1 MKILVIGSGGRE
13 HALVWKL
20 AQSRRVKKIYAAPG
34 NPGMENQAELVPI
47 KAEDLKSL
55 VAFAKKEKIDLT
67 VVGPEV
73 PLCEG
78 IVPLFEKEKLPIFG
92 PSKEAALL
100 EGSKIFTKQFLQR
113 HQIPTAA
120 FEVFESIEPARK
132 YIEKRGAPIVVK
144 ADGLAAGKGVFVC
157 ATKEEAL
164 VALDFLFVKKGLGEA
179 GRRIVIEDCLQGIE
193 TSFMVV
199 ASGRE
204 AIPLATAK
212 DHKRAH
218 DRDEGPNTGG
228 MGAVSPSPYLN
239 ADLQEKVMKG
249 IILPTLSGLEK
260 EDRSFRGILYAGLM
274 LTKEGP
280 SVLEYNVRFGDPETQ
295 AILPRL
301 EDDLVDLMEAALLGK
316 LPAQPLRWKKELSVC
331 VVMASEGY
339 PGPYPKGKTIRG
351 LGSIGPEAMVFHAGT
366 ARKGDQIITAG
377 GRVLGVTALGRD
389 LAEAR
394 EIVYGAASQ
403 ISWEGVHYRRDIG
416 L

>member
-1 MKILVIGSGGRE
+1 MRILVIGSGGRE

-20 AQSRRVKKIYAAPG
+20 AQSQRVKKIYVAPG
-34 NPGMENQAELVPI
+34 NPGMESQAELVPI
-47 KAEDLKSL
+47 QAEDLKSL
-55 VAFAKKEKIDLT
+55 LSFAKKEKIDLT
-67 VVGPEV
+67 IVGPEV
-73 PLCEG
+73 SLCDG

-100 EGSKIFTKQFLQR
+100 EGSKIFTKQFLMR

-132 YIEKRGAPIVVK
+132 YVEKSAVPIVVK

-157 ATKEEAL
+157 GTKEEAFQ
-164 VALDFLFVKKGLGEA
+164 ALDFLFVKKGLGEA
-179 GRRIVIEDCLQGIE
+179 GRRVVIEDCLQGIE

-204 AIPLATAK
+204 AIPLATSK
-212 DHKRAH
+212 DHKRAY
-218 DRDEGPNTGG
+218 DRDQGPNTGG
-228 MGAVSPSPYLN
+228 MGVISPSPHLGLP
-239 ADLQEKVMKG
+239 LQEKVMSE
-249 IILPTLSGLEK
+249 IILPTLAGLEK
-260 EDRSFRGILYAGLM
+260 EGRFFKGILYAGLM

-280 SVLEYNVRFGDPETQ
+280 FVLEYNVRFGDPETE

-301 EDDLVDLMEAALLGK
+301 EDDLVDLIESALQGKLLGK
-316 LPAQPLRWKKELSVC
+316 LLRWKKEVSVC
-331 VVMASEGY
+331 VMMASEGY
-339 PGPYPKGKTIRG
+339 PGPYPKGKVIDG
-351 LGSIGPEAMVFHAGT
+351 LGTVGPEAIVFHAGT
-366 ARKGDQIITAG
+366 ARQGDQIITAG

-394 EIVYGAASQ
+394 KIAYGAVSK